1 MNIKVEKAKEARALA
16 MPEVKKLV
24 KKFGRSTISGC
35 LQRLQKYDSQMKLLA
50 EKKKEIAQ
58 LEKELN
64 K

>member
-1 MNIKVEKAKEARALA
+1 MNTKIERAKEARALA

-35 LQRLQKYDSQMKLLA
+35 LQRLADYDHKMKALV
-50 EKKKEIAQ
+50 EKKREVKQ